1 MGTGHV
7 YKIQIT
13 KSCRKQIDRAPRQIQ
28 HAVEKVLEK
37 ISVNPFPQHGV
48 KALTAEWTG
57 FYRVRLGNYRMIYR
71 VEDEI
76 VTIFVVAFG
85 PRGDIYK

>member
-1 MGTGHV
+1 MG
-7 YKIQIT
+7 I
-13 KSCRKQIDRAPRQIQ
+13 
-28 HAVEKVLEK
+28 
-37 ISVNPFPQHGV
+37 NPFSQHGV

-71 VEDEI
+71 VENDV
-76 VTIFVVAFG
+76 VTVFAVAFG